1 MSKLKILERNSKIF
15 EIPNE
20 YDINFF
26 KDTKCT
32 MYVMKI
38 MLRHYGLKVSG
49 KKQELIDR
57 LNSFFI
63 VNYSILTIQKYFRGH
78 MVRYFFKLKG
88 KIHNKRN
95 KYSNETDFYTMERID
110 EVSKL
115 EYYIYKEG
123 SFKYVFKISSL
134 IEYFNKKNIMNPY
147 NRNKFPR
154 NMIENIKEISVLDN
168 ILRILPEN
176 KDEEIILSE
185 EIKIRQKSIDLFQDI
200 NLLGNYSDFMWFLN
214 LGRGGTYR
222 FIRELEDI
230 WNYRSQIS
238 DEVKKEIYPPTGNPF
253 INEEINRDLEIN
265 EIKNVALN
273 IINKLVNTSHDDQS
287 RSLGAIYVL
296 SALTLVSFN
305 AAVSLP
311 WLYES
316 VAL

>member
-1 MSKLKILERNSKIF
+1 MSKLKSKIF
-15 EIPNE
+15 EIPNK
-20 YDINFF
+20 YNINFF
-26 KDTKCT
+26 KNTKCT
-32 MYVMKI
+32 MYTMKI
-38 MLRHYGLKVSG
+38 ILRHYGLKVSG
-49 KKQELIDR
+49 KKQELADR

-63 VNYSILTIQKYFRGH
+63 VNYSILTIQKCFRGY

-88 KIHNKRN
+88 KNNKKGD

-110 EVSKL
+110 EISRL
-115 EYYIYKEG
+115 EYYIYKEC

-134 IEYFNKKNIMNPY
+134 IEYFNKKNSMNPY
-147 NRNKFPR
+147 NRNKFPS
-154 NMIENIKEISVLDN
+154 NMIKKVREMSILNN

-176 KDEEIILSE
+176 KDEEMILSE

-273 IINKLVNTSHDDQS
+273 IINKLVNTSTDNQS

>member
-1 MSKLKILERNSKIF
+1 MSKLKSKIF
-15 EIPNE
+15 EIPNK

-32 MYVMKI
+32 MYTMKI
-38 MLRHYGLKVSG
+38 ILRHYGLKVSG
-49 KKQELIDR
+49 KKQELADR

-63 VNYSILTIQKYFRGH
+63 VNYSILTIQKCFRGY

-88 KIHNKRN
+88 KNNKKGD

-110 EVSKL
+110 EISRL

-134 IEYFNKKNIMNPY
+134 IEYFNKKNSMNPY
-147 NRNKFPR
+147 NRNKFPS
-154 NMIENIKEISVLDN
+154 NMIKKVREMSILNN

-176 KDEEIILSE
+176 KDEEMILSE

-253 INEEINRDLEIN
+253 INEEIHRDLEIN

-273 IINKLVNTSHDDQS
+273 IINKLVNTSTDNQS